1 MSANSRVAATSGTVA
16 RGTVSPRVAR
26 PESKQRSMLW
36 LSTPALVWFTFWT
49 FLPVVGIFL
58 VSMTR
63 YQGLLDTPT
72 FIGLDNFSRV
82 FADPTFWD
90 AMRNT
95 AVQMFIALPIMLP
108 AAFMLG
114 YWLTRRPRGWK
125 FLSVFFFTPGLIS
138 IAVKGTIF
146 YAMLSPNGGLNGM
159 LKAVNLDSLTH
170 AWYADTST
178 SLGVIIAVDLWQGIA
193 WTAVLFSAHMSTIPA
208 SLYESAMIDGA
219 GEWRRMWTIAF
230 PMTRGYFGTLLMLQ
244 FLWTLFN
251 SAAVVLILTQGG
263 PGNSSTTLAY
273 LVYQKAFQQQDLGY
287 SQAAGVVLFA
297 IGVLGLTSVRKL
309 VRPAY

>member
-1 MSANSRVAATSGTVA
+1 MNVNSRLAVTKGTVA
-16 RGTVSPRVAR
+16 PEAVR
-26 PESKQRSMLW
+26 PERKQRSLLW
-36 LSTPALVWFTFWT
+36 LSTPALVWFSFWT

-58 VSMTR
+58 VSLTR
-63 YQGLLDTPT
+63 YKGLLDTPT
-72 FIGLDNFSRV
+72 FIGLDNYPRV
-82 FADPTFWD
+82 FSDPTFWT
-90 AMRNT
+90 AVRNT
-95 AVQMFIALPIMLP
+95 AVQLCIAVPIMLV

-114 YWLTRRPRGWK
+114 YFLTRRPRGWK

-159 LKAVNLDSLTH
+159 LEAVNLGSLTH

-178 SLGVIIAVDLWQGIA
+178 ALGVIIAVDLWQGIA

-219 GEWRRMWTIAF
+219 GEWSRMWRIAF
-230 PMTRGYFGTLLMLQ
+230 PITRGYFGTLLMLQ

-251 SAAVVLILTQGG
+251 SAATVLILTQGG

-287 SQAAGVVLFA
+287 SQAAGVVLFG
-297 IGVLGLTSVRKL
+297 IGVVGLTAIRKL

>member
-1 MSANSRVAATSGTVA
+1 MSVKSRQAMVGGAVA
-16 RGTVSPRVAR
+16 PEDAR
-26 PESKQRSMLW
+26 PVRKQRSLLW
-36 LSTPALVWFTFWT
+36 LSTPALAWFSFWT
-49 FLPVVGIFL
+49 FLPVVGIFA
-58 VSMTR
+58 VSLTR
-63 YQGLLDTPT
+63 YKGLLDTPT
-72 FIGLDNFSRV
+72 FIGLDNYPRV
-82 FADPTFWD
+82 FSDPTFQ
-90 AMRNT
+90 AAVRNT
-95 AVQMFIALPIMLP
+95 VIQVGIAVPIMLV

-114 YWLTRRPRGWK
+114 YFLTRRPRGWK

-159 LKAVNLDSLTH
+159 LREVNLGSLTH

-193 WTAVLFSAHMSTIPA
+193 WTAVLFSAYMSTIPD

-219 GEWRRMWTIAF
+219 SEWRRMWQIAF

-251 SAAVVLILTQGG
+251 SAATVLILTQGG
-263 PGNSSTTLAY
+263 PGTSSTTLAY

-287 SQAAGVVLFA
+287 SQAAGAVLFA
-297 IGVLGLTSVRKL
+297 VGVVGLTAIRKL
-309 VRPAY
+309 IRPAY